1 MFQPVFVENPDGP
14 PFLLPVFLG
23 THVVVVPDVAHDELQ
38 VLQHALLAHGARVV
52 ARLNDVIL
60 DVVPHPLARLANY
73 QEYIFFFLRYGE
85 AGSHMLQGRA
95 EAVPVGAGRGAVAH
109 GARHEAQ
116 GGPGTH
122 ARSHRR

>member
-52 ARLNDVIL
+52 ARLHDVVL
-60 DVVPHPLARLANY
+60 DVVSHPLARLPGVFCSVGSSLV
-73 QEYIFFFLRYGE
+73 IFCGLTSYN
-85 AGSHMLQGRA
+85 H
-95 EAVPVGAGRGAVAH
+95 
-109 GARHEAQ
+109 
-116 GGPGTH
+116 
-122 ARSHRR
+122 